1 MKKYYFLGGLLLLLI
16 ICWGMGQSAW
26 HLERNRLNVLPKG
39 KLVATAKKQFKDAD
53 GRIWELQPQIKN
65 KFHQP
70 DAPAQLTENPYEKV
84 VSGLAFNPQTPNWKL
99 LSRTEDGGSHE
110 AILQPNGKYLTTG
123 PKRGTYNYG
132 HPDGL
137 VGMVKHAIYDVIPH
151 FFNTH
156 YEN

>member
-1 MKKYYFLGGLLLLLI
+1 MAESGNYN
-16 ICWGMGQSAW
+16 
-26 HLERNRLNVLPKG
+26 HRL
-39 KLVATAKKQFKDAD
+39 
-53 GRIWELQPQIKN
+53 RIN
-65 KFHQP
+65 S
-70 DAPAQLTENPYEKV
+70 TNPMRRPSSPRTPTKKV